1 MIEKALEAIADK
13 ILKFDEASMQ
23 ALWDK
28 YRARIENFEPTKDWE
43 RSVIIF
49 FIINA
54 MATKNQ
60 WFNDHMMKTRKTG
73 DVKNNE
79 KHNGKRTLRRVK

>member
-13 ILKFDEASMQ
+13 VLKFDEASMQ

-28 YRARIENFEPTKDWE
+28 YRARIENFEPTRHWE

-54 MATKNQ
+54 VATKNQ
-60 WFNDHMMKTRKTG
+60 WFNDHMMKMRNTG
-73 DVKNNE
+73 EVKSKE
-79 KHNGKRTLRRVK
+79 KQNGKRSLRRVK